1 MRWANNS
8 SSAAVVTGFADFAD
22 FAGFGDFADYS
33 FDFSDMRMCGNEF
46 AVG

>member
-8 SSAAVVTGFADFAD
+8 SSAAVVAG
-22 FAGFGDFADYS
+22 FAGFAGFVDFADYS

>member
-8 SSAAVVTGFADFAD
+8 SSTAAVAGFDD
-22 FAGFGDFADYS
+22 FAGFVDFADCS